1 MLNVL
6 VMFKGINAIDFA
18 RCFPDNESCL
28 RYLDSHKW
36 KYGYLCK
43 QCGCEQYIK
52 GKTGFHRR
60 CQQCGYDESV
70 TANTLFHDIRFP
82 LLKAFYMLF
91 RITTKKKGMSTV
103 ELAGEVGVQQK
114 TAWLFKR
121 KVQLAMRKAAELQ
134 GNVDVDEFI
143 VGSRQKGHYGRK
155 IDKKKAA
162 LIAVEL
168 LPKGKVGN
176 VYLNSIENFKAD
188 TLKYTLRQGVS
199 TKAKIRTDDYQ
210 PYQTLSKDM
219 DITQTNSLKGRNFKE
234 LHIQIMLFKSW
245 MRGIHHKCSNDHFF
259 AYCNEYSFRFNHRN
273 CRNKIFTLLINKML
287 HLNPHPYPILKTLSA
302 YST

>member
-1 MLNVL
+1 MLNIL
-6 VMFKGINAIDFA
+6 GMFQGINAIEFA

-28 RYLDSHKW
+28 RYLDDHKW
-36 KYGYLCK
+36 KFGYQCK
-43 QCGCEQYIK
+43 HCGCEKYIK

-70 TANTLFHDIRFP
+70 TANTLFHDIRLP
-82 LLKAFYMLF
+82 LLKAFHMLF
-91 RITTKKKGMSTV
+91 RLTTKKKGMSTV

-121 KVQLAMRKAAELQ
+121 KVQLAMSEAAALQ
-134 GNVDVDEFI
+134 NNVDVDEFI
-143 VGSRQKGHYGRK
+143 LGARNKGQHGRK

-162 LIAVEL
+162 LIALEL
-168 LPKGKVGN
+168 LGNGKVGN
-176 VYLNSIENFKAD
+176 IFMNPIENCKAD
-188 TLKYTLRQGVS
+188 TLRYALKKGVS
-199 TKAKIRTDDYQ
+199 ASAKIRTDDYQ
-210 PYQTLSKDM
+210 PYKTLSTEM
-219 DITQTNSLKGRNFKE
+219 DITQIRSLKGRNFKE

-259 AYCNEYSFRFNHRN
+259 AYCNEYSYRFNNRN
-273 CRNKIFTLLINKML
+273 GRKKIFEVLIKRML
-287 HLNPHPYPILKTLSA
+287 HINPHPYPILKTLSA